1 VQLIAQNGRLLVRIE
16 AMERYLNSEDTSGFP
31 AETLL
36 GPSQGL
42 PVGTPAPEFSLEG
55 VRGETLTLDALR
67 AAGKPVL
74 LMFMDPKCGPCNAL
88 LPEVGRWQ
96 REHAAALT
104 VAVVSRG
111 DAEANRAKAN
121 EHHIAPLLLQHQ
133 DEVSDLYKANA
144 TPSAV
149 LVRTDGT
156 IGSPLA
162 AGSDAIEA
170 LIAHSTGAA
179 PALPVVGA
187 NGHQHGPVPPAP
199 SALRVGEPA
208 PPLRL
213 PDLDGETRDLADF
226 RGSRALLLFWNPGCG
241 FCQRMLPDLQRWE
254 GSAGADALR
263 LLVISTGS
271 VQANRAQRLRA
282 PVLLDQGFSAGRAF
296 GVAGTPS
303 AVLLDAEGRVASE
316 VGVGAPGV
324 WALVGHTPGAA
335 TGAA

>member
-1 VQLIAQNGRLLVRIE
+1 MLDFGMPAPLAGPLGLLLPLAELLLAVLLLPLATAWWGALGALALLAVFVAGIAASLARGRRPDCHCFGQLHSAPVGWSTLARNAALAAVAIFVVAAGRDDPGLSLTGWLGDLAPAVGITLVVAVLALLAAAVEGFMLVQLIAQNGRLLVRIE
-16 AMERYLNSEDTSGFP
+16 AIERYLNAEDTSGFSP
-31 AETLL
+31 ESLL

-42 PVGTPAPEFSLEG
+42 PVGTPAPGFRLEG

-111 DAEANRAKAN
+111 DAEANRAKAS
-121 EHHIAPLLLQHQ
+121 EHHIAPLLLQHN

-170 LIAHSTGAA
+170 LIAHS
-179 PALPVVGA
+179 
-187 NGHQHGPVPPAP
+187 
-199 SALRVGEPA
+199 
-208 PPLRL
+208 
-213 PDLDGETRDLADF
+213 
-226 RGSRALLLFWNPGCG
+226 
-241 FCQRMLPDLQRWE
+241 
-254 GSAGADALR
+254 
-263 LLVISTGS
+263 
-271 VQANRAQRLRA
+271 
-282 PVLLDQGFSAGRAF
+282 
-296 GVAGTPS
+296 
-303 AVLLDAEGRVASE
+303 
-316 VGVGAPGV
+316 
-324 WALVGHTPGAA
+324 
-335 TGAA
+335 